1 MFIIRLFPSAQ
12 QRTLQISL
20 YYWLCTIVVVAM
32 QSLSGHVAF
41 AQQPQS
47 TQPQPAL
54 NLPYKQLGFTDKQA
68 AAYVLDKLAFGA
80 RTGEVERVAASGVG
94 AWIEAQLQ
102 AEAAEPD
109 LERRMKDFQTL
120 AMPIDQIAKTYP
132 NPGMVLAQA
141 KRDGMDVKALANR
154 DSLERPEYRRKI
166 IEYAQS
172 KGYKPQRELL
182 GEMYAQKLIRA
193 VYAENQLAEVL
204 TDFWFNHFNVSIT
217 DNKARPLI
225 MAYERDAIRPHV
237 LGKFRDLVGATA
249 KHPAMLQYLDNAQSS
264 APDSTPTTASLA
276 YDNAREKAGLLMRGM
291 MDKYKKRAMQFK
303 DSVMQEIPADFR
315 PRKGINE
322 NYARELMELH
332 TLGVDGGYTQR
343 DVTEAARVLT
353 GWTMFPIGPAGEKFA
368 ERLERNERNADRM
381 QKAGFVQQ
389 GAFLFRADAHDA
401 TEKTVM
407 GTRFPAGGGI
417 EEGEKLLDMLARHP
431 STATFICSKLARR
444 FVSDTPPPA
453 LVQRLAEAFR
463 ASDGDIRVVMRTL
476 VESPEFWQ
484 IEQSPK
490 PSVAVKTAAVATAL
504 TPPATSGGGKKAKA
518 GKTTNQALQTANIQD
533 ASNQVTSNQVTT
545 HQFSISRSKIKSPF
559 ELAVSALRALNAD
572 VTRPRQVL
580 DWVQKIGQ
588 PLYAYQAP
596 TGFPDRAESWIN
608 TGSLLNR
615 MNFGL
620 ALALGNVKGVNI
632 NVAALNS
639 NHEPESAEDA
649 LRTYAALLMPE
660 RNLGETVRL
669 LKPVVA
675 GATNDPA
682 FMQRLND
689 AAATSTNSAPQQ
701 AMKPLPKRASKQA
714 DPEETINEALAARA
728 LDHPADQRDETP
740 NQQGMKLSSGLD
752 ASTLAQVVGIILGSP
767 EFQRR

>member
-1 MFIIRLFPSAQ
+1 MAGQPSQ
-12 QRTLQISL
+12 T
-20 YYWLCTIVVVAM
+20 
-32 QSLSGHVAF
+32 
-41 AQQPQS
+41 
-47 TQPQPAL
+47 AL

-68 AAYVLDKLAFGA
+68 AAYILDKFAFGA
-80 RTGEVERVAASGVG
+80 RPGEAERVAASGVG

-102 AEAAEPD
+102 AKAAEPE
-109 LERRMKDFQTL
+109 LERRLKDFQTL
-120 AMPIDQIAKTYP
+120 QMPIDQIAKTYP

-141 KRDGMDVKALANR
+141 KRDGMDLKALANK
-154 DSLERPEYRRKI
+154 DSLDGPEYRRKLL
-166 IEYAQS
+166 EYAQS

-182 GEMYAQKLIRA
+182 GEMYAQKLLRA

-204 TDFWFNHFNVSIT
+204 TDFWFNHFNVSTT

-225 MAYERDAIRPHV
+225 MSYERDAIRPNV

-276 YDNAREKAGLLMRGM
+276 YDNAREKAGPLMRGM
-291 MDKYKKRAMQFK
+291 MDKFRKRAVQVK
-303 DSVMQEIPADFR
+303 DSVLQDVPPDFR

-368 ERLERNERNADRM
+368 ERMERNADKM
-381 QKAGFVQQ
+381 QKAGFVRQ

-401 TEKTVM
+401 TEKTVL
-407 GTRFPAGGGI
+407 GTVFPAGGGMD
-417 EEGEKLLDMLARHP
+417 EGEKLLDMLAQHP
-431 STATFICSKLARR
+431 STATFICTKLARR
-444 FVSDTPPPA
+444 FVSDTPPA
-453 LVQRLAEAFR
+453 SLVAKLTEVFR
-463 ASDGDIRVVMRTL
+463 TSNGDIRAVMQAL
-476 VESPEFWQ
+476 VESSEFWSPEKTLASNAAASQ
-484 IEQSPK
+484 PSKSAKLAQKSAQKSTQKSGQS
-490 PSVAVKTAAVATAL
+490 
-504 TPPATSGGGKKAKA
+504 AK
-518 GKTTNQALQTANIQD
+518 NQASKAQNNQSLNNQTPNSQTP
-533 ASNQVTSNQVTT
+533 SNQPS
-545 HQFSISRSKIKSPF
+545 SSRSKIKSPF

-620 ALALGNVKGVNI
+620 ALALGNVKGVNV
-632 NVAALNS
+632 NLAALNG
-639 NHEPESAEDA
+639 NREPESAEDA
-649 LRTYAALLMPE
+649 LRTYAALLLPE
-660 RNLGETVRL
+660 RNVNETVRL

-682 FMQRLND
+682 FVQRLND
-689 AAATSTNSAPQQ
+689 AAATNAPKDAQQ
-701 AMKPLPKRASKQA
+701 TMKPLAGRTAKPA
-714 DPEETINEALAARA
+714 DPDEMANEALATRA
-728 LDHPADQRDETP
+728 LEHPTEHHDKYSDEM
-740 NQQGMKLSSGLD
+740 NAMQQKSQPSVD
-752 ASTLAQVVGIILGSP
+752 ASTIAQVVGIILGSP